1 MGQRSE
7 DRQSRYSVRGQTP
20 VGLDRMLSS
29 RTYRYL
35 GRPARLQGLPARR
48 PPYFA
53 AAVTAGVFIFLAYL
67 ILGGA

>member
-1 MGQRSE
+1 MGRGSE
-7 DRQSRYSVRGQTP
+7 ECQSRYGVHDQTP
-20 VGLDRMLSS
+20 VGVDRMLSP

-48 PPYFA
+48 PPYLA

-67 ILGGA
+67 VLGGA